1 MSDLLI
7 TNARLFDGMRHRG
20 RGAVAVRDGR
30 ILAIGDADDVRREVR
45 PGAEQVDGAGG
56 LVLPGFQD
64 AHLHPMVGG
73 LERLRCELTG
83 VTGVDAYLDS
93 LAAAASRQQGA
104 SWFRGGGWSIGQFDR
119 HGPTAELLD
128 RVVPDKPAF
137 LPSSDHHDAWVN
149 TRALELAGITAAT
162 PDPPDGWIERD
173 EHGKP
178 TGTLREGAQALVWD
192 LVETTREEYAD
203 ALREAQTY
211 LHSWGIT
218 GWHDALI
225 GGYAGLDD
233 PTRAYLDLTAAGDL
247 TAQVTASQWW
257 DRTRGPE
264 QVEEL
269 LAERDRLAEHGLH
282 AGSVKVMM
290 DGITETLTATVE
302 EPWLHVHDCPCG
314 PAGLPFLSA
323 EQAREAVV
331 AIDAAGLQAHFH
343 AIGDKAVHDA
353 LDAVAAAR
361 RANGMR
367 DLRHQIAHLQLVR
380 PADRRRFLDLGVVAN
395 LQGMWVDRSSGSV
408 AVALEH
414 LDEER
419 ADWHY
424 PFRDLLLAGVVAAG
438 GSDWPVN
445 DPEPIAAV
453 HALVNRSP
461 WSDSQ
466 ERPEPLVPAQALG
479 VERALEAYTA
489 GSAFVSHRADS
500 GRLRVGDRADLVLL
514 DRDPVTGRPDE
525 IGAAEVV
532 ATWALGELV
541 HEAGG

>member
-1 MSDLLI
+1 MPDLLV
-7 TNARLFDGMRHRG
+7 TNGTLFDGMRHRG

-30 ILAIGDADDVRREVR
+30 ILAVGDPEEVRRVVR
-45 PGAEQVDGAGG
+45 PGAEEVDAAGG
-56 LVLPGFQD
+56 LLMPGFQD
-64 AHLHPMVGG
+64 AHMHPMVGG
-73 LERLRCELTG
+73 LERLRCELTDLS
-83 VTGVDAYLDS
+83 GVDDYLDA
-93 LAAAASRQQGA
+93 LASAAQRQRGA
-104 SWFRGGGWSIGQFDR
+104 AWFRGGGWSVGQFDR

-173 EHGKP
+173 EHGQP

-203 ALREAQTY
+203 ALREAQAY

-233 PTRAYLDLTAAGDL
+233 PTQAYLDLLAAGEL

-269 LAERDRLAEHGLH
+269 LAERDRLAGHGLD

-302 EPWLHVHDCPCG
+302 EPWLDAHDCPCG
-314 PAGLPFLSA
+314 SSGLPFLST
-323 EQAREAVV
+323 EQARAAVV

-353 LDAVAAAR
+353 LDAVEAAR

-367 DLRHQIAHLQLVR
+367 DLRHQVAHLQLVR
-380 PADRRRFLDLGVVAN
+380 PGDRRRFLDLGVVAN
-395 LQGMWVDRSSGSV
+395 LQGMWVNRSSGSV

-414 LDEER
+414 LDDER
-419 ADWHY
+419 AGWHY
-424 PFRDLLLAGVVAAG
+424 PFREMLVPGVVAAG
-438 GSDWPVN
+438 GSDWPIN

-461 WSDSQ
+461 WSESDD
-466 ERPEPLVPAQALG
+466 RPEPLVPDQALD

-514 DRDPVTGRPDE
+514 DRDPVTGPPDE

-532 ATWALGELV
+532 ATWALGQRV
-541 HEAGG
+541 HERGA